1 MRLPRLPAAVVFDM
15 DGLLFDTEKL
25 YGEAILSAA
34 TELGC
39 EMSLD
44 VFRRCVGTPWQHNR
58 HTMLEHYGEA
68 FPVDALREAWM
79 RHFNLLIATNVPL
92 KPGVIELLDCLDDLR
107 LPRAIASSSSHK
119 TVRHHLSAH
128 GLEARF
134 HGIVAHGDYTA
145 SKPSPDPFLRAAE
158 LLEVD
163 PRHCLALEDSLNGIR
178 SASAA
183 GMMAV
188 MVPDILDPTPEIR
201 GLCTM
206 VVRDLHEVRDVVL
219 AG

>member
-1 MRLPRLPAAVVFDM
+1 MRLPRSPAAVVFDL

-34 TELGC
+34 MELGC

-44 VFRRCVGTPWQHNR
+44 VFHSIVGTPWQQNR
-58 HTMLEHYGEA
+58 CTLLEHYGET
-68 FPVDALREAWM
+68 FPADALRETWY

-107 LPRAIASSSSHK
+107 LPRAIATSNSHQ

-128 GLEARF
+128 DLGARF
-134 HGIVAHGDYTA
+134 HGIVAHGDYAA
-145 SKPSPDPFLRAAE
+145 SKPAPDPFLRAAE

-188 MVPDILDPTPEIR
+188 MVPDILEPTSEIR
-201 GLCTM
+201 GLCTLI
-206 VVRDLHEVRDVVL
+206 VRDLHEVRDLVL

>member
-1 MRLPRLPAAVVFDM
+1 MRLPRSPAAVVFDL

-44 VFRRCVGTPWQHNR
+44 VFHNIVGTPWQQNR
-58 HTMLEHYGEA
+58 RTLLEHYGEA
-68 FPVDALREAWM
+68 FPADGLREA
-79 RHFNLLIATNVPL
+79 NVPL

-107 LPRAIASSSSHK
+107 LPRAIATSNSHK

-128 GLEARF
+128 DLGARF

-188 MVPDILDPTPEIR
+188 MVP
-201 GLCTM
+201 
-206 VVRDLHEVRDVVL
+206 
-219 AG
+219 

>member
-1 MRLPRLPAAVVFDM
+1 MRLPRPPAAVVFDM

-25 YGEAILSAA
+25 YGEAIQSAA
-34 TELGC
+34 AEVGC
-39 EMSLD
+39 EMSLE
-44 VFRRCVGTPWQHNR
+44 VFHRCVGTPWQHNR

-68 FPVDALREAWM
+68 FPADALREAWM

-92 KPGVIELLDCLDDLR
+92 KPGVVELLDCLDDLR
-107 LPRAIASSSSHK
+107 LPRAIATSSSHR

-128 GLEARF
+128 GLGARF
-134 HGIVAHGDYTA
+134 HGIVAQGDYTA

-163 PRHCLALEDSLNGIR
+163 PTHCLALEDSFNGIR

-188 MVPDILDPTPEIR
+188 MVPDILEPTSEIR

-206 VVRDLHEVRDVVL
+206 VARDLHEVRDLVS
-219 AG
+219 AS